1 MQTEIDVQNLCRM
14 RAQELGC
21 VLWRNNVGAMKDA
34 RGIPVRFGLANDSAR
49 LNEQLKSSDLIGIAH
64 GLLGYVGRFF
74 SIECKE
80 PGWVWRATDHEI
92 AQLNWLHEVRRYGGL
107 SGFASHPDHVNNILT
122 GGWGAHGI

>member
-1 MQTEIDVQNLCRM
+1 MQTETDVQNLCRI
-14 RAQELGC
+14 RAQELGA
-21 VLWRNNVGAMKDA
+21 VLWRNNVGAMKDV

-49 LNEQLKSSDLIGIAH
+49 INEQLKSSDLIGIEA
-64 GLLGYVGRFF
+64 GGRFV

-107 SGFASHPDHVNNILT
+107 SGFASHPDHVDEILR
-122 GGWGAHGI
+122 GGWGAHGV